1 MSQLK
6 VNLPPPL
13 AEFVGNYKYYGFDD
27 KNSLVNAALM
37 QLKEA
42 YELQNLQLSADLYA
56 EIYDEEPELQELTEV
71 ALMEWPE

>member
-6 VNLPPPL
+6 VRLSPPL
-13 AEFVGNYKYYGFDD
+13 AEFVGNYKHYGFDD
-27 KNSLVNAALM
+27 KNSLVNAAIL

-56 EIYDEEPELQELTEV
+56 EIYDKEPELPELT
-71 ALMEWPE
+71 